1 MQQEPKPPNYSS
13 ASYLRDE
20 PRNPQAALEHR
31 RRQALEVL
39 LVDAWTSCYKRTEYY
54 KRDQERLRL
63 TGLIEVY
70 PRYLGIDWIRGATH
84 SQVYDRAR
92 EIGKL
97 LGSSPDDFI
106 NPLAELPQ
114 ELRLNTY
121 RGVKP
126 DNTGRPGGTERADHI
141 GPVDLAEEIRITV
154 NEIGQTEVPS
164 VRDEIIADITNLSP
178 HSTSIART
186 AAIICIRYIF
196 ITWRWKRHIKLDTF
210 RHLSLTTHLGA
221 DQREPLFTSGCRT
234 GLRRSTLS
242 PATSF
247 LQMHLHC

>member
-92 EIGKL
+92 EIGKI

-114 ELRLNTY
+114 ELRLTSLY
-121 RGVKP
+121 GDVRA

-196 ITWRWKRHIKLDTF
+196 ITWRWKRYIKLDTF
-210 RHLSLTTHLGA
+210 RSLIL
-221 DQREPLFTSGCRT
+221 DYILEKPTSRNPFSRVVSGQVYED
-234 GLRRSTLS
+234 
-242 PATSF
+242 PP
-247 LQMHLHC
+247 